1 MSKAIEIIKDR
12 YDSCITKCPFDMSS
26 EYLVRTFQFYEKID
40 NRSKFEQLFF
50 ESLKDEIDRRC
61 EMTFNKTIIDQL
73 FESEI

>member
-1 MSKAIEIIKDR
+1 
-12 YDSCITKCPFDMSS
+12 MSS

-40 NRSKFEQLFF
+40 NRTKFEQLFF
-50 ESLKDEIDRRC
+50 ESLRDEIDRRC